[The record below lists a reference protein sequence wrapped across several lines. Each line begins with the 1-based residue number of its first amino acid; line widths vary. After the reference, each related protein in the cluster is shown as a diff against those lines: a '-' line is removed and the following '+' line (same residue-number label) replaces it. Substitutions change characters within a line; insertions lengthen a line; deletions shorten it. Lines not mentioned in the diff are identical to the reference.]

1 MEFLYCSPLFV
12 HFRLSAIDRDAL
24 TALLRLCFAL
34 SPFPKST
41 LPVTKLYVGNL
52 PFTAT
57 DDSVRALF
65 SKHGTVEKISLVTD
79 RDTGRPRGFGFVE
92 MSNADASRAMQ
103 ALNGTEFDGRT
114 LKVNE
119 AQDRERSGG
128 GNRGGGS
135 RRY

>member
-1 MEFLYCSPLFV
+1 L
-12 HFRLSAIDRDAL
+12 
-24 TALLRLCFAL
+24 
-34 SPFPKST
+34 
-41 LPVTKLYVGNL
+41 TKLYVGNL

-57 DDSVRALF
+57 DESVRELF
-65 SKHGTVEKISLVTD
+65 SKHGTVEKVSLISD

-103 ALNGTEFDGRT
+103 ALNGADMDGRA

-128 GNRGGGS
+128 GGGNRGP
-135 RRY
+135 RRF